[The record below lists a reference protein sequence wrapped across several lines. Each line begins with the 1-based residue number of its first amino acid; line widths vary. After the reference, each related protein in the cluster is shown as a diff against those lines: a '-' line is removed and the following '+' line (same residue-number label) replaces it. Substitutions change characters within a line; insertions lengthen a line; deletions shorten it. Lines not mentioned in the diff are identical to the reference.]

1 GSRRSRRATSMA
13 PSFWSQR
20 KRRSRNSSRPKG
32 EHEMPKGYWIGHVTV
47 TNPEGYK
54 EYVAANA
61 EPLRKY
67 GGRFLVRGGKY
78 ETRSGT
84 ERQRHVIVEFD
95 SFDQAKACY
104 DSPEYQAAAKIRD
117 ANAIVDLV
125 IVEGGE

>member
-1 GSRRSRRATSMA
+1 
-13 PSFWSQR
+13 
-20 KRRSRNSSRPKG
+20 
-32 EHEMPKGYWIGHVTV
+32 MPKGYWVGHVTI
-47 TNPEGYK
+47 TNPDGYK

-67 GGRFLVRGGKY
+67 GGRILARGGKY

-84 ERQRHVIVEFD
+84 IDRQRHVVVEFD

-117 ANAIVDLV
+117 ANGIVDLV
-125 IVEGGE
+125 IVEGAD